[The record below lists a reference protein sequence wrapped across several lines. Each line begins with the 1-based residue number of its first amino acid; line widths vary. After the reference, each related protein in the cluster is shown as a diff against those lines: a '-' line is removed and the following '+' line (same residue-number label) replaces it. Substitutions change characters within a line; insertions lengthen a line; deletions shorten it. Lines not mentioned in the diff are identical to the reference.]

1 VNYVSF
7 PTRDPSWDK
16 LCHNV
21 TDLRVFSLSTTTTH
35 PTGTP
40 DLESIRDAY
49 RRISPH
55 IERTPVMISDTLDEL
70 AGAMLFFKCE
80 NLQLSG
86 SFKIRGA
93 ANAVFSLSEAEA
105 ARGVVTHSSGNHGA
119 ALALA
124 AKLRGI
130 RAWIVVPNNAPK
142 VKVRAIEAY
151 GGEIIF
157 CEPTLEAREAAAA
170 DVLRHTGAVLVH
182 PFDNDRVIAGQGT
195 AALELLEEIPD
206 LDMVCAPVSGGGLLS
221 GTAIAAKSLRPE
233 ISVIGCEPANADD
246 ASRSLA
252 SGRIEPAAA
261 TSTIADGLRAT
272 LAPRTFAILRARV
285 DRIALVS
292 EEEIV
297 QSMQLI
303 AEHLRCRVEPS
314 GAVAASA
321 ALHRQLGVEG
331 SRIGVILSGGNLD
344 PEVIPVQQGHD
355 LAQRKQRAAEESD

>member
-1 VNYVSF
+1 MM
-7 PTRDPSWDK
+7 
-16 LCHNV
+16 
-21 TDLRVFSLSTTTTH
+21 DLRVFSLSTPTTQ
-35 PTGTP
+35 PFAAP
-40 DLESIRDAY
+40 DLESIREAY

-55 IERTPVMISDTLDEL
+55 IERTPVMISDDLDEL

-124 AKLRGI
+124 AKMRGI
-130 RAWIVVPNNAPK
+130 RAWIVVPHNAPK
-142 VKVRAIEAY
+142 VKVRAVEAY
-151 GGEIIF
+151 GGEIII
-157 CEPTLEAREAAAA
+157 CEPTLEARETSAAEIQ
-170 DVLRHTGAVLVH
+170 RQTGAVMIH
-182 PFDNDRVIAGQGT
+182 PYDDDRIIAGQGT

-206 LDMVCAPVSGGGLLS
+206 LDVICAPVSGGGLLS

-246 ASRSLA
+246 AARSLA
-252 SGRIEPAAA
+252 SGQIEPAAA
-261 TSTIADGLRAT
+261 TVTMADGLRAT
-272 LAPRTFAILRARV
+272 LAARTFAILRARV

-297 QSMQLI
+297 QAMQLI
-303 AEHLRCRVEPS
+303 AERLKCRVEPS

-321 ALHRQLGVEG
+321 ALHRQLGAEG
-331 SRIGVILSGGNLD
+331 LKIGVILSGGNLD
-344 PEVIPVQQGHD
+344 PEAIPGQPGKD
-355 LAQRKQRAAEESD
+355 LTQRTQRASEERDW

>member
-1 VNYVSF
+1 MA
-7 PTRDPSWDK
+7 
-16 LCHNV
+16 
-21 TDLRVFSLSTTTTH
+21 DLRVFSLSAPTTQ
-35 PTGTP
+35 PFAAP
-40 DLESIRDAY
+40 DLESIREAY

-55 IERTPVMISDTLDEL
+55 IERTPVMISDELDEL

-93 ANAVFSLSEAEA
+93 ANAVFSLNEAEA

-124 AKLRGI
+124 AKMRGI
-130 RAWIVVPNNAPK
+130 RAWIVVPDNAPK
-142 VKVRAIEAY
+142 VKIRAVEAY

-157 CEPTLEAREAAAA
+157 CGPTLEARETAAAET
-170 DVLRHTGAVLVH
+170 RRQTGAVMIH
-182 PFDNDRVIAGQGT
+182 PYDDDRIIAGQGT

-206 LDMVCAPVSGGGLLS
+206 LDVVCAPVSGGGLLS
-221 GTAIAAKSLRPE
+221 GTAIAAKSMRPE
-233 ISVIGCEPANADD
+233 ITVIGCEPANADD

-252 SGRIEPAAA
+252 SGKIEPAAV
-261 TSTIADGLRAT
+261 TTTIADGLRAT

-292 EEEIV
+292 EDEIV
-297 QSMQLI
+297 QAMQLI
-303 AEHLRCRVEPS
+303 AERLKCRVEPS

-321 ALHRQLGVEG
+321 ALHRQLGAEG
-331 SRIGVILSGGNLD
+331 LKIGVIISGGNLD
-344 PEVIPVQQGHD
+344 PEAIPVQPGKD
-355 LAQRKQRAAEESD
+355 LTQRTQRAGEERDW